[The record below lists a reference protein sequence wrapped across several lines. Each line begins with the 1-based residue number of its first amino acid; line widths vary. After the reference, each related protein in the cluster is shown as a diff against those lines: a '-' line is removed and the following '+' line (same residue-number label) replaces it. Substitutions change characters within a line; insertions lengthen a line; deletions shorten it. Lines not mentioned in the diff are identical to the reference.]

1 MKMKRPLMLTA
12 CALAAAAALHTAYT
26 VAQTAVVSQQLKQ
39 TIAGQTGIGEINL
52 LQTKS
57 GSLTAADLEAY
68 RNDNGGNLSFAV
80 DVNENNEGLESA
92 RAQGVAVEEAWI
104 EATFPGNVVKR
115 FGKNN
120 QATYTSFWTE
130 TQALIAKKGS
140 TTRQNYYTLLGD
152 AGSNEITGR
161 KIGTTVF
168 DSTLKIAVNESLAG
182 ATSVTLHVKLLET
195 NSKLGDPENFYDF
208 SGGFEDLA
216 IITKSSAKVFDVD
229 VASSS
234 STSFRSESPGMELS
248 PEGQNTVS
256 QNSGAITVASTLS
269 WISATGPSYKIVA
282 YEDLYPQTG
291 DYDFNDAVVAYR
303 YQLGINGSGLVER
316 IDGVAYLIARGSSY
330 SHDWRLQI
338 PLPAGA
344 TLASAS
350 CSTLD
355 GSGSEIQQVPSG
367 STSSPACA
375 LELTGNTLNWRAFTD
390 TLYMLPANADGV
402 RQRNTWLDRSPIK
415 GPKASFSLTLA
426 TPIATSQI
434 GPDSPLL
441 DVKGTGAS
449 VGLSSRDPRGF
460 PAAMV
465 MPSDWKI
472 PAEGV
477 DLGLAYPGF
486 ASFVT
491 TGGSKSASWYLSPV
505 ASKVVAWNVLDW
517 AW

>member
-1 MKMKRPLMLTA
+1 MKMKRPLMLSA

-26 VAQTAVVSQQLKQ
+26 VAQPAVVSQQLKQ

-57 GSLTAADLEAY
+57 GSLNAADLEAY

-80 DVNENNEGLESA
+80 DVNENNKGLESA

-104 EATFPGNVVKR
+104 EATFPDGVKR
-115 FGKNN
+115 FGK
-120 QATYTSFWTE
+120 FWTE

-208 SGGFEDLA
+208 GGGFEDLA

-234 STSFRSESPGMELS
+234 STSFRRESPGMELS
-248 PEGQNTVS
+248 TEGQNTVS
-256 QNSGAITVASTLS
+256 QYSGAITVASTLS

-282 YEDLYPQTG
+282 YEDLYNPQNLQSG
-291 DYDFNDAVVAYR
+291 DYDFNDAVIAYR
-303 YQLGINGSGLVER
+303 YQLGVNGKGLVEQ
-316 IDGVAYLIARGSSY
+316 IQGDAYLIARGSSY
-330 SHDWRLQI
+330 THDWRLQI
-338 PLPAGA
+338 PLPTGA
-344 TLASAS
+344 TLASKS
-350 CSTLD
+350 CTTVDS
-355 GSGSEIQQVPSG
+355 SGRAYGQVPDPRVG
-367 STSSPACA
+367 YAPACTIGMDGNI
-375 LELTGNTLNWRAFTD
+375 LEWRAFTN
-390 TLYMLPANADGV
+390 TLFMLPPYDDGT
-402 RQRNTWLDRSPIK
+402 RQRNTLLDRTPVR

-426 TPIATSQI
+426 TPIPPSQI
-434 GPDSPLL
+434 GIDSPLL
-441 DVKGTGAS
+441 DVKDSGAT
-449 VGLSSRDPRGF
+449 VGLSSRDKRGF

-491 TGGSKSASWYLSPV
+491 TSGSQSANWYLSPV